1 MNKIDN
7 FVNGNIM
14 MMMSIVVVVLIW
26 LLLLLLLM
34 KLNILLRFW
43 GICLRSYWE
52 MCRAIRELF
61 FGAGQDAF
69 GEETYLFNTTQN
81 RFQNHLYGKICIN
94 LTKQM

>member
-1 MNKIDN
+1 MTNTAVRTFSVKHQEDFSHELAKTIDPLFGVGDDFESTIIMNKIDN

-43 GICLRSYWE
+43 SIQQEGRNTRS
-52 MCRAIRELF
+52 
-61 FGAGQDAF
+61 
-69 GEETYLFNTTQN
+69 
-81 RFQNHLYGKICIN
+81 
-94 LTKQM
+94 